1 MMTMIMTA
9 MVMTMMMTMI
19 IIFLQVEF
27 FNMYRVYMGEFK
39 IAMKTLATYEAES
52 REFKEV
58 LTMLHQSPM
67 CEKLSLA
74 SHLLAS
80 HLLTPIQRLPRYE
93 LLLKVS
99 LGGA

>member
-9 MVMTMMMTMI
+9 MVMMMMTMI

-74 SHLLAS
+74 SHLL
-80 HLLTPIQRLPRYE
+80 TPIQRLPRYE